1 MNEKTSQMQATSPGA
16 SVARDGDD
24 RMRKIIFMVG
34 VAIFAFLAF
43 TAFSVHKSIQN
54 SQQLADIRDLYFPV
68 LERVDA
74 NIVRLDKME
83 ERYTQAVMT
92 AERDQIEEADDIY
105 IEADKDFV
113 EMNKLYSAR
122 AGDIARLRADLKQY
136 KELAS
141 STSLAMLE
149 RKDNSNSG
157 AMNKAL
163 ASLKESLKGFRQSSY
178 SNFVVTL
185 QESQQS
191 SQINLYVGIFIGI
204 MNLSFMGILVFFIR
218 NNMRMT
224 SVIAEQNATLEL
236 RVAERTAQ
244 LRQKT
249 QDINAML
256 NNMNLGVCT
265 VVPGNRLHP
274 EYSAY
279 MRTIFGTDDFAGRDV
294 IETLFAESTLG
305 VDSRDQINAA
315 LETILGEDSMMFDF
329 NSHLLVNEM
338 HIRGSDGKNKI
349 LKMDWSPIKNDDDI
363 VDKVLLTAEDITHLR
378 ELERES
384 SNQKEEL
391 AIISQIIRVS
401 IGNFN
406 DFISSARKLAEE
418 NRRLIQETQGLDPEV
433 IPILF
438 RNMHTIKGNARTYE
452 FKNITNAAHLAEE
465 EYDQL
470 RKDVHAKWN
479 SARMLRELDAVD
491 AAITSYVEISEDV
504 LGRKGRA
511 SDLLTSR
518 GVFVS
523 IEEISSLK
531 SIAAELV
538 KNDSCDA
545 VIQLQKTTNSLGLI
559 PLERLVSGSMD
570 SISSLAKELHK
581 PTPKVE
587 IINGDIGFNHAIAQ
601 PLKSSLMHI
610 VRNSLD
616 HGIEYP
622 EERVLAGKPERGLLR
637 VSCERF
643 GDRVELHISDDGRGI
658 ALHKLYEKGL
668 TRGAFNADKPPTPEA
683 LAELVFQSGLSTA
696 TEITQISGRGVGMSA
711 VRDFLKEQG
720 ATVRI
725 VLKNSGAEFNF
736 TPFELVITLPP
747 STYFP

>member
-1 MNEKTSQMQATSPGA
+1 MNEKTSQPQVVSTAANGVREDA
-16 SVARDGDD
+16 D

-54 SQQLADIRDLYFPV
+54 TQQLADIRDLYFPI

-83 ERYTQAVMT
+83 EHYTQAVMT
-92 AERDQIEEADDIY
+92 AERDQIKEANDISVEADTVF
-105 IEADKDFV
+105 E
-113 EMNKLYSAR
+113 EMVRLYSAR
-122 AGDIARLRADLKQY
+122 AEDIAKLRSDFKQY

-149 RKDNSNSG
+149 RKDNSDPV

-163 ASLKESLKGFRQSSY
+163 TGLKQSLKNFRQSSH

-224 SVIAEQNATLEL
+224 AVIAEQNATLEL

-256 NNMNLGVCT
+256 NNMNIGVCT
-265 VVPGNRLHP
+265 VVSGNRLHP

-294 IETLFAESTLG
+294 LGTLFAESSLG
-305 VDSRDQINAA
+305 EDSKAQIDAA
-315 LETILGEDSMMFDF
+315 LGSILGEDSMMFDC
-329 NSHLLVNEM
+329 NSHLLVKEM
-338 HIRGSDGKNKI
+338 QIMGRDGTSKT
-349 LKMDWSPIKNDDDI
+349 LKMGWSPINDDNNV

-378 ELERES
+378 ELELES
-384 SNQKEEL
+384 SHQKDEL
-391 AIISQIIRVS
+391 EIISQIIRIS

-406 DFISSARKLAEE
+406 DFIASARKFADE

-433 IPILF
+433 IPTLF

-452 FKNITNAAHLAEE
+452 FKRITNAAHAAEE
-465 EYDQL
+465 EYDRL
-470 RKDVHAKWN
+470 RKDAHAQWN
-479 SARMLRELDAVD
+479 PAKMLGELDAVE
-491 AAITSYVEISEDV
+491 AAIASYVEINEDV

-538 KNDSCDA
+538 KQGSSDT
-545 VIQLQKTTNSLGLI
+545 VIRLQKTANSLGLI
-559 PLERLVSGSMD
+559 PLERLVSGSLD

-587 IINGDIGFNHAIAQ
+587 IVNGDIGFNHAIAQ
-601 PLKSSLMHI
+601 PLKSALMHI

-622 EERVLAGKPERGLLR
+622 EERVLSGKPERGRLR

-643 GDRVELHISDDGRGI
+643 GDHVELHVSDDGRGL
-658 ALHKLYEKGL
+658 ALHKFYEKGL
-668 TRGAFNADKPPTPEA
+668 ADGLFSADKPPTPEA

-696 TEITQISGRGVGMSA
+696 AEITQISGRGVGMSA
-711 VRDFLKEQG
+711 VRDFLNEQG

-725 VLKNSGAEFNF
+725 VLKNPGTEFHF
-736 TPFELVITLPP
+736 TPFELVIALPP